1 MATHSSI
8 LAWRIPLTVWSIG
21 SQIVGHD
28 WVTFTFTFN
37 SHMKRYS
44 TSLIIREMQTKPIM
58 NYHLTFVRRWR
69 IFLLSYY
76 QNFPIIKK
84 TASNKCWPECEE
96 KGRFC
101 TIGENVNWYSQ
112 CGKDCDGGL
121 IAKSC
126 WLLQP
131 HVLWSPR
138 LLHPL
143 DSQGKNTGVGCRFLL
158 QGIFPTQGSNPGLPH
173 CRQML

>member
-1 MATHSSI
+1 MGLTPGLERSSGEGMATHSSI

-28 WVTFTFTFN
+28 WVTFIFTFN

-58 NYHLTFVRRWR
+58 NYHLTFVRRWQ

-96 KGRFC
+96 KG
-101 TIGENVNWYSQ
+101 T
-112 CGKDCDGGL
+112 
-121 IAKSC
+121 
-126 WLLQP
+126 
-131 HVLWSPR
+131 
-138 LLHPL
+138 LLHHWWECKLVQPMWKRL
-143 DSQGKNTGVGCRFLL
+143 WWWFNC
-158 QGIFPTQGSNPGLPH
+158 
-173 CRQML
+173 

>member
-8 LAWRIPLTVWSIG
+8 LAWRIPLTVWSIW

-84 TASNKCWPECEE
+84 TASNKCWWGCEE
-96 KGRFC
+96 KI
-101 TIGENVNWYSQ
+101 TNAW
-112 CGKDCDGGL
+112 
-121 IAKSC
+121 A
-126 WLLQP
+126 LL
-131 HVLWSPR
+131 V
-138 LLHPL
+138 
-143 DSQGKNTGVGCRFLL
+143 GVYTGVTTMEKSMEHPQKAIKRTTLGSHFKENKVAVPKRHLHSHNSL
-158 QGIFPTQGSNPGLPH
+158 QHYLQYIRHGNSLSV
-173 CRQML
+173 CWQMNG